1 MTLPIFSETTTPKNI
16 VRFCALQFV
25 AQQNGHT
32 VNIHWWSQEEVDA
45 RPTARGVLGM
55 LRQVKLDK
63 TANVQG
69 T

>member
-1 MTLPIFSETTTPKNI
+1 MSGTTTAKNT
-16 VRFCALQFV
+16 VRVCALQFV
-25 AQQNGHT
+25 VQQNGHT
-32 VNIHWWSQEEVDA
+32 ADIHWWSQEEFDA

-63 TANVQG
+63 TANVQA